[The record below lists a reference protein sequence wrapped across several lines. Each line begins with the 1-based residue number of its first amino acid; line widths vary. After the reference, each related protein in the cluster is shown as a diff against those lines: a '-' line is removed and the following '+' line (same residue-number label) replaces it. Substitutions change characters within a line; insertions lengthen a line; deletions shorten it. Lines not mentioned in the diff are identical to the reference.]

1 MKPAPIGADEAD
13 RLAALH
19 RYRILDTAPEAEF
32 NDFTEVAAQICGTPI
47 ALVSLVDADRQWFK
61 SRIGLEIEEAAR
73 DTSFCGHAIYHE
85 GGVFEVPDTL
95 LDARFADNP
104 LVSGDPRIRFYAGAP
119 LVTPGGHAV
128 GTLCVID
135 SVPHV
140 LTPAQRGALLAL
152 GRQVVRQM
160 EQRLLIRREKRLY
173 AELSKQAKF
182 QKVLLDSAV
191 AAVISTDQ
199 QGLIT
204 SFNPAAERLLGYR
217 AEEVIGRERTRL
229 FHVKEELEARA
240 GELALELG
248 REIEVRDAIVAKAA
262 MGLPDTHEWSYRRK
276 DGMRVPVMLSVS
288 ALHDDAGR
296 VSGYIGLSWDIT
308 ERKQAD
314 LALRQSQERLQ
325 LAMDAAKISLWDADL
340 QTQCITLDARWN
352 ELAGYAAEEV
362 RMSFDQLAAML
373 PDEDA
378 RIIRHRIGAVLRG
391 ESAEYV
397 TEHRVRHRL
406 GHWFWVESRG
416 RVMSW
421 DAAGRPLRMLGIA
434 MDVSARKKADE
445 DLRSS
450 EARLQLAMGAART
463 CLWDANS
470 LTGQVVL
477 DAHWAEL
484 IGAPPGEVE
493 TTFQDLLKVVAP
505 DDLPQIMGKIMA
517 VIKGEQT
524 DYIAEQRVRHRD
536 GRWIWVESRGRVVE
550 RDARGY
556 AVRMIGTNTDI
567 SERKR
572 VEQLKSEFLATVS
585 HELRTPLTSI
595 SGALGLVRSGALGP
609 LPEKMLPLMDIA
621 SRDSQ
626 LLTRL
631 INDLLDMEKL
641 AAGKMRF
648 DLQSQALMLLVE
660 QAIESTRPYAQQYG
674 VNLVLTQRAD
684 AARVRVDGGRLQQ
697 VLGNYL
703 SNAAKFSPQGAQ
715 VDVAVLTTP
724 EKARVEVIDRGPGI
738 PEEFRKRIFEKFS
751 QADASNTR
759 QKGGTGLGL
768 AISRELIERMHGRVG
783 FESQEGQGSRFY
795 FELPLVQ
802 EPGAGGPRNG

>member
-32 NDFTEVAAQICGTPI
+32 NDFTEVAAQMCGTPI
-47 ALVSLVDADRQWFK
+47 ALVSLVDAGRQWFK
-61 SRIGLEIEEAAR
+61 SRVGLDIEEAAR
-73 DTSFCGHAIYHE
+73 DTSFCGHAIHH
-85 GGVFEVPDTL
+85 GPAVFEVPDAL
-95 LDARFADNP
+95 QDARFADNP
-104 LVSGDPRIRFYAGAP
+104 WVTQAPHIRFYAGAP
-119 LVTPGGHAV
+119 LITPGGHAV

-135 SVPHV
+135 SVPHT
-140 LTPAQRGALLAL
+140 LTPAQRSALSAL

-182 QKVLLDSAV
+182 QQVLLDSAM
-191 AAVISTDQ
+191 AAVISTDP

-217 AEEVIGRERTRL
+217 AAEVVGRERTRL
-229 FHVKEELEARA
+229 FHVREELEARA
-240 GELALELG
+240 AALSLELG
-248 REIEVRDAIVAKAA
+248 RPIEPREAIVAKARTGESE
-262 MGLPDTHEWSYRRK
+262 MREWSYRRK
-276 DGMRVPVMLSVS
+276 DGALVPIMLSVA
-288 ALHDDAGR
+288 ALHDEAGS
-296 VSGYIGLSWDIT
+296 VVGYIGLAWDIT

-325 LAMDAAKISLWDADL
+325 LTMNAAQISVWDADL
-340 QTQCITLDARWN
+340 QAQRITLDARWN
-352 ELAGYAAEEV
+352 EQAGYAAEEV
-362 RMSFDQLAAML
+362 TLSFEELADLVPA
-373 PDEDA
+373 EDA
-378 RIIRHRIGAVLRG
+378 KVIWQKIGAVIRG
-391 ESAEYV
+391 EATEYF
-397 TEHRVRHRL
+397 TEHRMRHRL

-416 RVMSW
+416 RVMAW
-421 DAAGRPLRMLGIA
+421 DDGGRPLRMVGTT
-434 MDVSARKKADE
+434 MDVTPRKKADA
-445 DLRSS
+445 DLRNS
-450 EARLQLAMGAART
+450 EARLQLAMGAAHT
-463 CLWDANS
+463 SLWDANP
-470 LTGQVVL
+470 LTGHIVL

-484 IGAPPGEVE
+484 IGEPPQDIDISFRQLAQRVPPEEVPGV
-493 TTFQDLLKVVAP
+493 QAKML
-505 DDLPQIMGKIMA
+505 A
-517 VIKGEQT
+517 VIKGVQP
-524 DYIAEQRVRHRD
+524 DYIAEHRVRHRD
-536 GRWIWVESRGRVVE
+536 GHWIWVESRGRVVE
-550 RDARGY
+550 RDAQGR
-556 AVRMIGTNTDI
+556 AIRMIGTNTDI

-572 VEQLKSEFLATVS
+572 VEQMKSEFVATVS

-595 SGALGLVRSGALGP
+595 SGALGLVGSGALGP
-609 LPEKMLPLMDIA
+609 LSDKARTMLDIA
-621 SRDSQ
+621 SRNSQ

-648 DLQSQALMLLVE
+648 DLQTQMLMPLVE
-660 QAIESTRPYAQQYG
+660 QAIESARPYAQQYG
-674 VNLVLTQRAD
+674 VVLVLAERAD

-715 VDVAVLTTP
+715 VDVAVRVVADM
-724 EKARVEVIDRGPGI
+724 ARVEVVDRGPGI
-738 PEEFRKRIFEKFS
+738 SEEFKKRIFEKFS

-783 FESQEGQGSRFY
+783 FESQEGQGAHFF
-795 FELPLVQ
+795 FELPLVR
-802 EPGAGGPRNG
+802 EAAGRSRSG

>member
-13 RLAALH
+13 RLTALH

-32 NDFTEVAAQICGTPI
+32 NDFTEVAAQLCGTPI

-73 DTSFCGHAIYHE
+73 DTSFCGHAIHHGAE
-85 GGVFEVPDTL
+85 VFEVPDTL
-95 LDARFADNP
+95 LDERFADNP
-104 LVSGDPRIRFYAGAP
+104 WVSQDPHIRFYAGAP
-119 LVTPGGHAV
+119 LLTPGGHAV

-135 SVPHV
+135 SVPHA
-140 LTPAQRGALLAL
+140 LTPAQRRALQAL

-160 EQRLLIRREKRLY
+160 EQRLLIRREKRFY

-199 QGLIT
+199 EGLIT

-217 AEEVIGRERTRL
+217 AEEVIGHERVGL

-248 REIEVRDAIVAKAA
+248 RRVEPRDAIVVKAA
-262 MGLPDTHEWSYRRK
+262 MGFPDTHEWSYRRK
-276 DGMRVPVMLSVS
+276 DGSRVPVMLSVS

-308 ERKQAD
+308 ERRQAD

-362 RMSFDQLAAML
+362 RMSFEQLASML
-373 PDEDA
+373 PNEDA
-378 RIIRHRIGAVLRG
+378 KIIRQRIGAVLRG

-406 GHWFWVESRG
+406 GYWLWVESRG
-416 RVMSW
+416 RVMAW

-434 MDVSARKKADE
+434 MDVSARRKADE
-445 DLRSS
+445 DLRRS

-470 LTGQVVL
+470 LTGRVVL
-477 DAHWAEL
+477 DANWAEL

-493 TTFQDLLKVVAP
+493 TTFQELLKVVAP
-505 DDLPQIMGKIMA
+505 DDLPQILGKIMA
-517 VIKGEQT
+517 AIKGEQT
-524 DYIAEQRVRHRD
+524 DYIAEQRVQHRD
-536 GRWIWVESRGRVVE
+536 GHWVWVESRGRVVE

-595 SGALGLVRSGALGP
+595 SGALGLVRSGALGA
-609 LPEKMLPLMDIA
+609 LPEKMLPLLDIA
-621 SRDSQ
+621 SRNSQ

-648 DLQSQALMLLVE
+648 DLQTQALMPLVE
-660 QAIESTRPYAQQYG
+660 QAIESARPYAQQYG
-674 VNLVLTQRAD
+674 VTLLLAQRAD

-715 VDVAVLTTP
+715 VDVAVRMAG
-724 EKARVEVIDRGPGI
+724 EMARVEVIDHGPGI
-738 PEEFRKRIFEKFS
+738 AEEFKQRIFEKFS

-783 FESQEGQGSRFY
+783 FESQEGHGSLFY

-802 EPGAGGPRNG
+802 EPAVAGQRPG